1 VSDDDRIFYLI
12 GEPAGPLE
20 PDERAGLDELNQ
32 LLADPAA
39 WAQPDATL
47 EDRIVAAISGS
58 QPASGAMAA
67 EPAVPTGVEGI
78 AGRSAEHSR
87 SAQQRRRRVVIAIAG
102 VAAAAVIVVAIAV
115 GLAGR
120 GSHPTTYEAALA
132 GTALAPDA
140 SGRASMTQS
149 VSGWRIDLH
158 ASGLPRLDNGRFYEA
173 WLKNPAGVLVAIGTF
188 NQPQNVIL
196 WAGVPPYNFP
206 TMTVTR
212 QTANGNPAS
221 SGQKVLVGTAKRA

>member
-12 GEPAGPLE
+12 GEPAGPLD
-20 PDERAGLDELNQ
+20 PDDLAALDELNL

-39 WAQPDATL
+39 WAAPDAAL
-47 EDRIVAAISGS
+47 EDRIVAAITELRPDSV
-58 QPASGAMAA
+58 PVTP
-67 EPAVPTGVEGI
+67 EPAAPGRGDA
-78 AGRSAEHSR
+78 AGARKR
-87 SAQQRRRRVVIAIAG
+87 QQRRRRIVIAVAG
-102 VAAAAVIVVAIAV
+102 VAAAAVIVAAVAV

-132 GTALAPDA
+132 GTSLAPDA
-140 SGRASMTQS
+140 SGRASMTQTA
-149 VSGWRIDLH
+149 SGWRIDLH
-158 ASGLPRLDNGRFYEA
+158 ASGLPRLDSGRFYEA

-212 QTANGNPAS
+212 QQANGNPAS